1 MTVTGIWWAGL
12 LITLLVFV
20 PLAVYLLH
28 QLWRSARN
36 IQIYAREARDAAS
49 GIANNTEHIVGLD
62 HTIEVAG
69 ETLSTAGSIERKLGG
84 ATAALARRAEGR

>member
-36 IQIYAREARDAAS
+36 IQIYAREALDAAS
-49 GIANNTEHIVGLD
+49 GIANNTGHIAGLD
-62 HTIEVAG
+62 HTIETAG
-69 ETLSTAGSIERKLGG
+69 ETLSAAGSIEQKLGG
-84 ATAALARRAEGR
+84 ATAVLARRAEGR